1 MDISKWLGRVSG
13 SSTSNS
19 ITLQSNLNGSGNVD
33 VKAVNASARTS
44 SNTISVSR
52 PQFTS
57 PTVSNYGTLQ
67 GIYGVA
73 YFNRVLCGTTTVEVT
88 GGNGYKL

>member
-1 MDISKWLGRVSG
+1 MSNVNSG
-13 SSTSNS
+13 
-19 ITLQSNLNGSGNVD
+19 GNIN

-44 SNTISVSR
+44 SNTIDVTR

-67 GIYGVA
+67 GIYGVG
-73 YFNRVLCGTTTVEVT
+73 YSDRVYVEQQRL
-88 GGNGYKL
+88 K